1 MEQDFH
7 ILLFRAFHARRNYLG
22 PSLKA
27 LGFGSGQPKLVDYL
41 DRGGPCTQ
49 RELSDYYEVD
59 PAAVSRMLTGLE
71 KRGYVTRRVNGANRR
86 RDLVEITPQ
95 GRQAVAG
102 WRTKCREAEDVMLR
116 GFTAQD
122 RARFADY
129 LYRAYQNFRQA
140 RGGEPP
146 CGT

>member
-7 ILLFRAFHARRNYLG
+7 ILFFRAFHARRNYLG
-22 PSLKA
+22 PSLKE
-27 LGFGSGQPKLVDYL
+27 LGFGSGQPKLADYL
-41 DRGGPCTQ
+41 DRFGPCTQ

-71 KRGYVTRRVNGANRR
+71 KRGYVSRRVNGANRR
-86 RDLVEITPQ
+86 RDLVEITPP
-95 GRQAVAG
+95 GREAVAR
-102 WRTKCREAEDVMLR
+102 WRTRCREAEEVMLR
-116 GFTAQD
+116 GFTAEE

-129 LYRAYQNFRQA
+129 LSRAYQNFRRV